1 LAVPEDGQFFNWP
14 SKFLEFSQTLEI
26 IREQP
31 GVVAKYKLES
41 QGPEFEALL
50 SWLNPDRD
58 CAGDEYVRLH
68 CRLAKIFEARGCLG
82 PEECADETFNRVARQ
97 LLEGKEIRTDK
108 PAIYLDGVARL
119 VLREQWGKPA
129 PELIEEVPADKL
141 PEDPNVEVSAKRE
154 KERWHVCLEMCLQR
168 LPPESRQL
176 LLEYYSEEKTRKI
189 ETRSRMARQLGV
201 ATSVLRNRIFKLRN
215 SLRGCVATCLAR

>member
-1 LAVPEDGQFFNWP
+1 M
-14 SKFLEFSQTLEI
+14 
-26 IREQP
+26 
-31 GVVAKYKLES
+31 AKYKLES
-41 QGPEFEALL
+41 QGPAFEALL
-50 SWLNPDRD
+50 NWLNPDRA
-58 CAGDEYVRLH
+58 CAGHEYVRLH
-68 CRLAKIFEARGCLG
+68 RRLAKLFEARGCFE
-82 PEECADETFNRVARQ
+82 PEENADETFNRVGRQ
-97 LLEGKEIRTDK
+97 LLEGKEIRADN
-108 PAIYLDGVARL
+108 PVIYLDGVARL
-119 VLREQWGKPA
+119 VLREQWGKPV
-129 PELIEEVPADKL
+129 PERIEEICADKL

-154 KERWHVCLEMCLQR
+154 KERWHVCLEMCLQQ